1 MRIGIDIDNV
11 ISNFDEELLKEYI
24 KHDEELRSTGIINTN
39 ADYIRRG
46 MFDWTEDEEK
56 TFYKENIERIAK
68 NLNIIDGAK
77 EYIDKLKQDGH
88 KIYIITGRDNGD
100 YSDPYTMT
108 KEWLKKFNIYYDK
121 LILTN
126 TYKNDKHGKTEKC
139 KEYNIDIMIDD
150 SWHICR
156 DCIEN
161 NITTLLMDTQYNR
174 EEDIKR
180 VYNWKEIYDFITNY
194 KKKKINVIL
203 DTDTYNE
210 CDDQFAIAYMLK
222 SQDIFNVEA
231 ITVAPYSH
239 QTKKVT
245 VKEGQELSY
254 NEVIKICRYLKF
266 DTNNKVFKGSM
277 DYIQNGYN
285 ENNDA
290 VNKIIEIALK
300 NNKTYIMAIGAITN
314 VALAIKKEPKIIE
327 RIEIIWLGGHSLLQD
342 NNKEFN
348 FRQDTEAVR
357 IVFESK
363 VKLTII
369 PCKNV
374 ASNLIT
380 SIYELKYYLKDK
392 SELCNYLIDRFYN
405 DGYHGIQ
412 ERRVIWDIS
421 VIAYMINKTWFTSKE
436 ISCPNVKDDTSYE
449 LTDNKHIITMVNYID
464 ANKVYND
471 LFEKLGEN

>member
-1 MRIGIDIDNV
+1 
-11 ISNFDEELLKEYI
+11 
-24 KHDEELRSTGIINTN
+24 
-39 ADYIRRG
+39 
-46 MFDWTEDEEK
+46 
-56 TFYKENIERIAK
+56 
-68 NLNIIDGAK
+68 
-77 EYIDKLKQDGH
+77 
-88 KIYIITGRDNGD
+88 
-100 YSDPYTMT
+100 
-108 KEWLKKFNIYYDK
+108 
-121 LILTN
+121 
-126 TYKNDKHGKTEKC
+126 
-139 KEYNIDIMIDD
+139 
-150 SWHICR
+150 
-156 DCIEN
+156 
-161 NITTLLMDTQYNR
+161 MDTQYNR

-290 VNKIIEIALK
+290 VNKIIEIALN

>member
-1 MRIGIDIDNV
+1 
-11 ISNFDEELLKEYI
+11 
-24 KHDEELRSTGIINTN
+24 
-39 ADYIRRG
+39 
-46 MFDWTEDEEK
+46 
-56 TFYKENIERIAK
+56 
-68 NLNIIDGAK
+68 
-77 EYIDKLKQDGH
+77 
-88 KIYIITGRDNGD
+88 
-100 YSDPYTMT
+100 
-108 KEWLKKFNIYYDK
+108 
-121 LILTN
+121 
-126 TYKNDKHGKTEKC
+126 
-139 KEYNIDIMIDD
+139 
-150 SWHICR
+150 
-156 DCIEN
+156 
-161 NITTLLMDTQYNR
+161 
-174 EEDIKR
+174 
-180 VYNWKEIYDFITNY
+180 
-194 KKKKINVIL
+194 
-203 DTDTYNE
+203 
-210 CDDQFAIAYMLK
+210 
-222 SQDIFNVEA
+222 
-231 ITVAPYSH
+231 
-239 QTKKVT
+239 
-245 VKEGQELSY
+245 
-254 NEVIKICRYLKF
+254 
-266 DTNNKVFKGSM
+266 
-277 DYIQNGYN
+277 
-285 ENNDA
+285 
-290 VNKIIEIALK
+290 
-300 NNKTYIMAIGAITN
+300 MAIGAITN

-405 DGYHGIQ
+405 DEYHGIQ